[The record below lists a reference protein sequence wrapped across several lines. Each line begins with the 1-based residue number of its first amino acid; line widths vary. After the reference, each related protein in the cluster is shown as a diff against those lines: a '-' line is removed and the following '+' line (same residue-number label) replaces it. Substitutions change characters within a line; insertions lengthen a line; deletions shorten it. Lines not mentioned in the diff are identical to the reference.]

1 MYLTF
6 LSVDWSKLTYISDEM
21 VIPTLSRVRID
32 SLFQVN
38 DTWSV
43 IQDLEPVNSFR
54 FAFWKTLGKE
64 EKCKGF
70 WRRMVCIFSI
80 ADLSTIVKAK
90 TKIINKVLTQN
101 DSAIGECIR
110 DSVRQR
116 ENLNGIEV

>member
-1 MYLTF
+1 MF
-6 LSVDWSKLTYISDEM
+6 LDWSKVTYISDEM

-32 SLFQVN
+32 SLFQEN
-38 DTWSV
+38 GTWKV
-43 IQDLEPVNSFR
+43 IQDLEPVNRFR
-54 FAFWKTLGKE
+54 FAFWKKLGEE

-80 ADLSTIVKAK
+80 ADLSKIVKAK

-116 ENLNGIEV
+116 ENLNGIL